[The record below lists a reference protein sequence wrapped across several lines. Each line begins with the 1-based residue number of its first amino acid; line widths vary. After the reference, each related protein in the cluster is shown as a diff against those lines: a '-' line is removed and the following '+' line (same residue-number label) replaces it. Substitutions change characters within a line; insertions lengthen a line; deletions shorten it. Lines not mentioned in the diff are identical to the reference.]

1 MSAGVL
7 VVGAGGHGRVVVAT
21 LQAAGVAVAGILDD
35 VAGAPDVLGVPVLG
49 PVAMLAGHDGLA
61 VLGIGSNRVRQRLVA
76 AFPGVAWATAV
87 HPSAVV
93 HGSVAVGPGTVVFAG
108 AVVQPGAVLG
118 AHAIVNTAATVD
130 HDCRIGDF
138 AHLAPGVHLSGDVRI
153 GEGTLLGVG
162 ACAAPGTSVGAW
174 SVVGA
179 GGVVVHDVPAGVTAV
194 GVPARPRRA

>member
-21 LQAAGVAVAGILDD
+21 LQAAGVAVAGVLDD
-35 VAGAPDVLGVPVLG
+35 APSTPDVLGVPVLG
-49 PVAMLAGHDGLA
+49 PVEMLAGHAGPA
-61 VLGIGSNRVRQRLVA
+61 VLGIGSNRVRQRLAA

-93 HGSVAVGPGTVVFAG
+93 HASVAAGPGTVVFAG
-108 AVVQPGAVLG
+108 AVVQPGVVLG

-138 AHLAPGVHLSGDVRI
+138 AHLAPGVHLSGDVRV
-153 GEGTLLGVG
+153 GEGALLGVG

-179 GGVVVHDVPAGVTAV
+179 GGVVVRDVPAGVTAV
-194 GVPARPRRA
+194 GVPARARRA